1 MTKANRRPTRG
12 RKTKP
17 PTTKTSTPNPLT
29 DPRHL
34 RIHILDALEFW
45 QQVESALET
54 ADPEG
59 DRLGDLRSALHEVC
73 VGFENAAYYA
83 EEAE

>member
-1 MTKANRRPTRG
+1 MAKTKRQRPTRG
-12 RKTKP
+12 RK
-17 PTTKTSTPNPLT
+17 TTKTSTPNPLT

-45 QQVESALET
+45 QGVESGLET

-59 DRLGDLRSALHEVC
+59 DRLGDLRSAIYEVN
-73 VGFENAAYYA
+73 VALENAAYYA
-83 EEAE
+83 GEIK